1 MKCPFFYYSV
11 SVLTIG
17 ILYLVCI
24 LTFYSYMYYK
34 FFLKMLMASL
44 VAQRVRNLPA
54 MQETWV
60 WSLGQTWQPT
70 PVSLPGETCGQ
81 RSLAGYSPW
90 GHKESDM
97 TEWLTHTQTIFWVK
111 LPDAGDDA
119 NSWLTLLPWVSKPWI
134 MITWPHSIP
143 IVLKQTFLY
152 EKLVLEWSANSN
164 L

>member
-60 WSLGQTWQPT
+60 QFLG
-70 PVSLPGETCGQ
+70 
-81 RSLAGYSPW
+81 
-90 GHKESDM
+90 
-97 TEWLTHTQTIFWVK
+97 
-111 LPDAGDDA
+111 
-119 NSWLTLLPWVSKPWI
+119 
-134 MITWPHSIP
+134 
-143 IVLKQTFLY
+143 
-152 EKLVLEWSANSN
+152 LEDP